1 MRQTELHLTEE
12 DRTALKS
19 FRSKGLHLAREVN
32 RAHILLALDEKVPEA
47 LIVQVLGVGRTAI
60 WRTRSAYVEKGLDY
74 ALHDVARPGQ
84 PRQYGTDQQA
94 EVVALA
100 CSAPPRGA
108 KRWTIQ
114 LLTKAARRRPKLR
127 NVNRESIRR
136 FLKKRPQALAQA
148 DVVYWQNDRG
158 VSPKDVRFV
167 GALRNTLSGE
177 GAGDLR
183 GRKK

>member
-1 MRQTELHLTEE
+1 MHLTEE

-47 LIVQVLGVGRTAI
+47 LIVQVLGVGRT
-60 WRTRSAYVEKGLDY
+60 RSAYVEKGLDY

-100 CSAPPRGA
+100 CSAPPRGD
-108 KRWTIQ
+108 KRWMIQ
-114 LLTKAARRRPKLR
+114 LPTTNYLSTMFR
-127 NVNRESIRR
+127 N
-136 FLKKRPQALAQA
+136 
-148 DVVYWQNDRG
+148 
-158 VSPKDVRFV
+158 
-167 GALRNTLSGE
+167 
-177 GAGDLR
+177 
-183 GRKK
+183 

>member
-60 WRTRSAYVEKGLDY
+60 WRTRSTYVEKGLDY
-74 ALHDVARPGQ
+74 ALHDVARPGE
-84 PRQYGTDQQA
+84 PRQDRTDKQE

-100 CSAPPRGA
+100 CSAPPKGA
-108 KRWTIQ
+108 KRWTIR
-114 LLTKAARRRPKLR
+114 LLTKAARRRPKLK
-127 NVNRESIRR
+127 NISRESIRL
-136 FLKKRPQALAQA
+136 FLKKTTA
-148 DVVYWQNDRG
+148 
-158 VSPKDVRFV
+158 SP
-167 GALRNTLSGE
+167 GAS
-177 GAGDLR
+177 
-183 GRKK
+183 

>member
-1 MRQTELHLTEE
+1 MRQTEIQLTE
-12 DRTALKS
+12 DDKAVLKPI
-19 FRSKGLHLAREVN
+19 RSKGQHMSREIN

-47 LIVQVLGVGRTAI
+47 LIMQVLGVGRAVI

-100 CSAPPRGA
+100 CSAPPKGA

-114 LLTKAARRRPKLR
+114 LLTRAARRRSKLR
-127 NVNRESIRR
+127 NISRESIRL
-136 FLKKRPQALAQA
+136 FLKKTTA
-148 DVVYWQNDRG
+148 
-158 VSPKDVRFV
+158 SP
-167 GALRNTLSGE
+167 GAS
-177 GAGDLR
+177 
-183 GRKK
+183 